1 MVEQIAEP
9 AVDALSAGS
18 TRDRAGSHAP
28 MRIEIMT
35 KLCADNSC
43 PTVYRTSRD
52 TLVIQGYAVDA
63 EEAGVGVPP
72 NERLVEVP
80 VELLRAAA
88 LDLG

>member
-1 MVEQIAEP
+1 
-9 AVDALSAGS
+9 
-18 TRDRAGSHAP
+18 

-52 TLVIQGYAVDA
+52 TLVIQGYTVDA

-72 NERLVEVP
+72 GERLVEIP

-88 LDLG
+88 LDLK